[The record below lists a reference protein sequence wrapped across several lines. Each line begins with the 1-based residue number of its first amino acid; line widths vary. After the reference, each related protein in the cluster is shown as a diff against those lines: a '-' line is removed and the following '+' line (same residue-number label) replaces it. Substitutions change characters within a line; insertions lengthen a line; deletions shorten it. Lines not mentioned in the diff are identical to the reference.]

1 MNQSKLD
8 NLSELKKK
16 TILDQ
21 KTFHFFRSGTI
32 IAEIRAERSVM
43 VAINNNLS
51 SKFKIVD
58 SNLSSDKTNE
68 LFAELFALMSSSLMS
83 DEHFT
88 ENNKE
93 KLASVISEKALINQN
108 INKKANSQFPTDSE
122 KGPF

>member
-1 MNQSKLD
+1 
-8 NLSELKKK
+8 
-16 TILDQ
+16 
-21 KTFHFFRSGTI
+21 
-32 IAEIRAERSVM
+32 M

-93 KLASVISEKALINQN
+93 INLASVISEKALINQN

-122 KGPF
+122 KDYLKMK

>member
-1 MNQSKLD
+1 
-8 NLSELKKK
+8 
-16 TILDQ
+16 
-21 KTFHFFRSGTI
+21 
-32 IAEIRAERSVM
+32 M

-93 KLASVISEKALINQN
+93 KLASVISEKALPIKK
-108 INKKANSQFPTDSE
+108 NKKQTHNFQLIRNPSL
-122 KGPF
+122 KMK